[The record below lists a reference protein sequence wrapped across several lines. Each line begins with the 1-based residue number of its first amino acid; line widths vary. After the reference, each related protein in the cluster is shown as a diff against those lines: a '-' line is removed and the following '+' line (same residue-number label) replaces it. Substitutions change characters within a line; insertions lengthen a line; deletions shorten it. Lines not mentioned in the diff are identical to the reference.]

1 MVKIFISGAL
11 GSGKSTLISDLRK
24 GKTFKHYKTITAR
37 KKTTAEM
44 IDGDMR
50 SSSLQEIIRDHCRE
64 GKSPMMVG
72 IESEYFS

>member
-50 SSSLQEIIRDHCRE
+50 LSSLQEIFRDHCRE

-72 IESEYFS
+72 VVSEYFS